1 MNFDH
6 GLRGYLGRV
15 GETYNQH
22 SFSLMT
28 HFSPFLTFQECRDIA
43 DRVLYRTCPS
53 MRRAHLFL
61 IPEQS

>member
-1 MNFDH
+1 MACVDIW
-6 GLRGYLGRV
+6 GRGERN
-15 GETYNQH
+15 NQH

-28 HFSPFLTFQECRDIA
+28 HFSLPFLTFQEYRDIA